1 MSKEK
6 IEFYKKPSVFTY
18 FNDPYHKGSDFIE
31 VTEWSNGEG
40 WDVQINDD
48 KHFSLHDT
56 EFEMLKKLI
65 KKLDKFYKNYDEDDY
80 H

>member
-6 IEFYKKPSVFTY
+6 IEINKRSSEFTY
-18 FNDPYHKGSDFIE
+18 FNDPYHKDSDFIE

-65 KKLDKFYKNYDEDDY
+65 KNLDQ